1 MLMAI
6 IYDKLISKLKALVAE
21 SFSGS
26 ITIHFSEG
34 SLMKLEIRE
43 VTRNL

>member
-1 MLMAI
+1 MAI
-6 IYDKLISKLKALVAE
+6 IYDKLVLKLRALITG

-26 ITIHFSEG
+26 VTIHFSEG
-34 SLMKLEIRE
+34 SLMKLEVRE